1 MRRHSLIALLAVS
14 AIVTFN
20 NLGNVHAINGVANRQ
35 EQQTIKPLLLKLGT
49 ERPELSFQLL
59 SGEKAPTWQALNGR
73 VVIVDFWATWCP
85 PCIES
90 IPRLNDLH
98 AKFEHEKVTFFSVTY
113 EPPAYVREFLKEHP
127 MVSEV
132 GIDDSLDT
140 FKTFQAWGIPVIF
153 IFDSK
158 GKLVATT
165 HPNNL
170 TPEVISAALRGEV
183 PQVKQAVPW
192 SDPAGAEG
200 YFRKL
205 QLELKEKYKQ

>member
-1 MRRHSLIALLAVS
+1 MRRHSLIALLVLS
-14 AIVTFN
+14 GIVMLN
-20 NLGNVHAINGVANRQ
+20 NLSNVHAINGVSTRQ
-35 EQQTIKPLLLKLGT
+35 EQQTVKPSLLKLGT
-49 ERPELSFQLL
+49 ERPVLSFQLL
-59 SGEKAPTWQALNGR
+59 SGEKAPTWQALEDR
-73 VVIVDFWATWCP
+73 VVIMDFWATWCI

-98 AKFEHEKVTFFSVTY
+98 TRFEHEKVTFFSVTY
-113 EPPAYVREFLKEHP
+113 EPPSYVREFLKEHP
-127 MVSEV
+127 IASEV
-132 GIDDSLDT
+132 AIDDSLDT
-140 FKTFQAWGIPVIF
+140 FKSFQAWGIPVIF

-192 SDPAGAEG
+192 SDPAGAEN

>member
-1 MRRHSLIALLAVS
+1 MRRHSLIALLVVS
-14 AIVTFN
+14 AIVALN
-20 NLGNVHAINGVANRQ
+20 NLSNVQAINVANHQ
-35 EQQTIKPLLLKLGT
+35 EQQTTKPSLPRLGT

-59 SGEKAPTWQALNGR
+59 SGEKAPTWQALEGR
-73 VVIVDFWATWCP
+73 VVVVDFWATWCG
-85 PCIES
+85 PCIAS

-98 AKFEHEKVTFFSVTY
+98 AKFEQEKVAFFSVTY
-113 EPPAYVREFLKEHP
+113 EPRPYVREFLKEHP
-127 MVSEV
+127 IAAQV
-132 GIDDSLDT
+132 GVDDSLDT

-183 PQVKQAVPW
+183 PQVKQAEPW
-192 SDPAGAEG
+192 RDPAGAEN

>member
-1 MRRHSLIALLAVS
+1 MRMHSLIALLVVS
-14 AIVTFN
+14 GIVTL
-20 NLGNVHAINGVANRQ
+20 NLSNVNAINVVANRQ
-35 EQQTIKPLLLKLGT
+35 EQQTIKPSLPKLGT
-49 ERPELSFQLL
+49 ERPALSFQLL
-59 SGEKAPTWQALNGR
+59 SGEKAPTWQALEGR
-73 VVIVDFWATWCP
+73 VVIVDFWATWCT

-98 AKFEHEKVTFFSVTY
+98 TKFEHEKVAFFSVTY
-113 EPPAYVREFLKEHP
+113 EPPRYVREFLKEHP
-127 MVSEV
+127 IASAVA
-132 GIDDSLDT
+132 IDDSFDT

-192 SDPAGAEG
+192 SDPAGAEN